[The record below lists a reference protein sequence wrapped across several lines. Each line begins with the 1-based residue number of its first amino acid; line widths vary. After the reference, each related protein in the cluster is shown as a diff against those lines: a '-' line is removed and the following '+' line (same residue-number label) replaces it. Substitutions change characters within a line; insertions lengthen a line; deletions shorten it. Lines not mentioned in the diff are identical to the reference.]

1 MDGNNCLQGLTGK
14 LQEICYSTQEHSGI
28 NGSMDD
34 NQETPVDKITA
45 KPTSRRALMLGA
57 AAVSAVVTVRP
68 ALAQTAGSVLNC
80 EIPVPGPHGTGMNI
94 DAHGALVT
102 PDTPGSF
109 TATGQKFTGEQVKR
123 ALGGAQLPG
132 TTYEQNQAYVNYI
145 RRLQA
150 GQSGFTCY
158 ASLQMPR

>member
-1 MDGNNCLQGLTGK
+1 MNDQDKKQPENKGK
-14 LQEICYSTQEHSGI
+14 
-28 NGSMDD
+28 
-34 NQETPVDKITA
+34 A
-45 KPTSRRALMLGA
+45 PTTRRALMLGA
-57 AAVSAVVTVRP
+57 AAASAVVTVRP

-80 EIPVPGPHGTGMNI
+80 QIPVPGPHGTGMNI
-94 DAHGALVT
+94 DAYGKLVT

-109 TATGQKFTGEQVKR
+109 TATGQKFTGQQVKN

-132 TTYEQNQAYVNYI
+132 TTYDQSRAYVNYI
-145 RRLQA
+145 KRLQA

>member
-1 MDGNNCLQGLTGK
+1 MDERTEQPLDTVSR
-14 LQEICYSTQEHSGI
+14 I
-28 NGSMDD
+28 
-34 NQETPVDKITA
+34 
-45 KPTSRRALMLGA
+45 PTSRRALMLGA
-57 AAVSAVVTVRP
+57 AAASAVVTVRP

-80 EIPVPGPHGTGMNI
+80 QIPVPGPHGTGMNI
-94 DAHGALVT
+94 DAYGKLVT

-123 ALGGAQLPG
+123 ALGGGQLPG
-132 TTYEQNQAYVNYI
+132 TTYDQSQAYLNYI

>member
-1 MDGNNCLQGLTGK
+1 
-14 LQEICYSTQEHSGI
+14 
-28 NGSMDD
+28 MDD
-34 NQETPVDKITA
+34 GADKKIEKIATI
-45 KPTSRRALMLGA
+45 PTSRRALMIGA
-57 AAVSAVVTVRP
+57 AAASAVVTVRP

-80 EIPVPGPHGTGMNI
+80 QIPVPGPHGTGMNI
-94 DAHGALVT
+94 DAYGKLVT

-109 TATGQKFTGEQVKR
+109 TATGQKYTGEQVKA
-123 ALGGAQLPG
+123 ALKGAQLPG
-132 TTYEQNQAYVNYI
+132 TTYEQSQAYLNYI

>member
-1 MDGNNCLQGLTGK
+1 M
-14 LQEICYSTQEHSGI
+14 SG
-28 NGSMDD
+28 DTP
-34 NQETPVDKITA
+34 ETYDPIQI
-45 KPTSRRALMLGA
+45 PTRRRALMLGA
-57 AAVSAVVTVRP
+57 AGVAAVVSVRP

-94 DAHGALVT
+94 DATGKLVA

-109 TATGQKFTGEQVKR
+109 VTTGQKFSGEEVKR
-123 ALGGAQLPG
+123 ALSGQTLPG
-132 TTYEQNQAYVNYI
+132 TSYEQSQAYVNYI

-150 GQSGFTCY
+150 GQSGFTCF

>member
-1 MDGNNCLQGLTGK
+1 MAVTT
-14 LQEICYSTQEHSGI
+14 YSGI
-28 NGSMDD
+28 GRSMNDQDKKQPENNG
-34 NQETPVDKITA
+34 KA
-45 KPTSRRALMLGA
+45 PTTRRALMLGA
-57 AAVSAVVTVRP
+57 AAASAVVTVRP

-80 EIPVPGPHGTGMNI
+80 QIPVPGPHGTGMNI
-94 DAHGALVT
+94 DAYGKLVT

-109 TATGQKFTGEQVKR
+109 TATGQKFTGQQVKN

-132 TTYEQNQAYVNYI
+132 TTYDQSRAYVNYI
-145 RRLQA
+145 KRLQA